1 MSSIPW
7 LADLEYLSS
16 FETVLLVLLVIIGC
30 MAAGFAIDVI
40 MRDLGL
46 GPFPNGILALI
57 GVCAG
62 IYVRYRLFAHY
73 HADDVFLT
81 ISFAIAIPIVPFLG
95 FAFAKSRGL

>member
-62 IYVRYRLFAHY
+62 I
-73 HADDVFLT
+73 
-81 ISFAIAIPIVPFLG
+81 
-95 FAFAKSRGL
+95 